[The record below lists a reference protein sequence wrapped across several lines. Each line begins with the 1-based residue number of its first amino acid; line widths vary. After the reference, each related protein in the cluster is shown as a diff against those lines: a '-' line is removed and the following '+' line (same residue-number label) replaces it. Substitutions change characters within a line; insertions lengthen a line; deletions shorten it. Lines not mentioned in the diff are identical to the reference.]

1 MFGQA
6 EFEWDDAKAAENFAK
21 HQVSFWF
28 ARYVFADPEMVVID
42 TIRPED
48 GECRYKAVGRING
61 KLYVVV
67 FVMRDEVCRLISA
80 RRTNAKEDRI
90 YGNH

>member
-1 MFGQA
+1 
-6 EFEWDDAKAAENFAK
+6 
-21 HQVSFWF
+21 
-28 ARYVFADPEMVVID
+28 MVVID
-42 TIRPED
+42 TIRPAD
-48 GECRYKAVGRING
+48 GECRYKAVGQING

-90 YGNH
+90 YGNR